1 MCRDVAG
8 AVSAQTLPLS
18 WLLMAYQVLAR
29 KWRPSNFTQLV
40 GQEHVSQS
48 LIHALQ
54 HDRLHHAYLFTG
66 TRGVGKTTVARIL
79 AKAINCENL
88 KDYNPCGE
96 CQVCRDFE
104 QGRFMDLIEVDAASR
119 TKVEDTRDLLD
130 NAQYA
135 PNQGRYKVYLIDE
148 VHMLSGH
155 SFNALLKTLEEPPPH
170 VKFLLA
176 TTDPHKIPVTVLS
189 RCLQFN
195 LKRLQPEQID
205 AQMQFILQQE
215 GIGFEAP
222 ALKLLAR
229 VADGSLRDAL
239 SLLDQAIVYGS
250 GSVNLA
256 AVTGMLG
263 TVAQQPIDDI
273 LLALAAGDAGGLM
286 AKIAGIAELTPDFAD
301 ILQQMLSVLHR
312 VALAQQLPEF
322 IDHEFEKQTIDKLAR
337 TLLPED
343 VQLFY
348 QIGLI
353 GQRDLALAPSPRC
366 GFEMVMLRMLTFRPH
381 TAEPQVLPPIA
392 STDQPMV
399 KPLPKEAQNP
409 AVTAGITDIP
419 PIYQAAQSGNW
430 QQIIGALNLSGRTK
444 ELVNNCVLESLD
456 DNCCRLLLDPG
467 FQQIGTKAE
476 DKLRDALQK
485 YFGKSL
491 KLVITKQKS
500 SQMTPA
506 VEMQKAREDKLQSA
520 VDSINS
526 DKDIQVLKEAFGAR
540 IVAGSIEPLN

>member
-1 MCRDVAG
+1 
-8 AVSAQTLPLS
+8 
-18 WLLMAYQVLAR
+18 MAYQVLAR

-88 KDYNPCGE
+88 KDFNPCGE
-96 CQVCRDFE
+96 CPVCKDFE

-195 LKRLQPEQID
+195 LKRLLPEQID
-205 AQMQFILQQE
+205 TQMQFILGQE
-215 GIGFEAP
+215 QIDFEAT
-222 ALKLLAR
+222 ALKMLSRA
-229 VADGSLRDAL
+229 ADGSLRDAL

-256 AVTGMLG
+256 SVTGMLG
-263 TVAQQPIDDI
+263 TVAQQPIDEM
-273 LLALAAGDAGGLM
+273 LQALAVGDARALLTKV
-286 AKIAGIAELTPDFAD
+286 ADVAELTPDYAD
-301 ILQQMLSVLHR
+301 ILQQMLRVLHR
-312 VALAQQLPEF
+312 VALIQQIPDFADNEF
-322 IDHEFEKQTIDKLAR
+322 DKQLLD
-337 TLLPED
+337 TLTKALTPED
-343 VQLFY
+343 VQLYY

-353 GQRDLALAPSPRC
+353 GQRDLELAPDPRS
-366 GFEMVMLRMLTFRPH
+366 GFEMVMLRMLTFRPQAM
-381 TAEPQVLPPIA
+381 TAEPSTPTKSIGAKPAIGTHEPTGPIA
-392 STDQPMV
+392 KPATTETPPQSRQPA
-399 KPLPKEAQNP
+399 KP
-409 AVTAGITDIP
+409 D
-419 PIYQAAQSGNW
+419 NW
-430 QQIIGALNLSGRTK
+430 QEIIAALNISGRTK
-444 ELVNNCVLESLD
+444 ELANNCVLDNID
-456 DNCCRLLLDPG
+456 DTACRLLLDPG
-467 FQQIGTKAE
+467 FQQVGSKAE
-476 DKLRDALQK
+476 ENLRSALQN
-485 YFGKSL
+485 YYGKPL
-491 KLVITKQKS
+491 KLVITQQS
-500 SQMTPA
+500 TQQMTPA
-506 VEMQKAREDKLQSA
+506 LEMQKAREDKQQAA
-520 VDSINS
+520 VDSINT
-526 DKDIQVLKEAFGAR
+526 DDNIQTLKENFGAR
-540 IVAGSIEPLN
+540 IMPGSIEPLN

>member
-1 MCRDVAG
+1 
-8 AVSAQTLPLS
+8 
-18 WLLMAYQVLAR
+18 MAYQVLAR

-88 KDYNPCGE
+88 QDSNPCGA
-96 CQVCRDFE
+96 CPVCLDFE

-195 LKRLQPEQID
+195 LKRLLPDQIEKQMSFILTQEQID
-205 AQMQFILQQE
+205 
-215 GIGFEAP
+215 FEVP

-229 VADGSLRDAL
+229 AADGSMRDGL
-239 SLLDQAIVYGS
+239 SLLDQAIVFGS
-250 GSVNLA
+250 GSVNLVDVA
-256 AVTGMLG
+256 GMLG
-263 TVAQQPIDDI
+263 SVAQQPIDDI
-273 LLALAAGDAGGLM
+273 LRALAAQDAKGVLT
-286 AKIAGIAELTPDFAD
+286 KIAEVAELTPDFAD
-301 ILQQMLSVLHR
+301 ILQQMLRVLHR
-312 VALAQQLPEF
+312 VALLQQLPDF
-322 IDHEFEKQTIDKLAR
+322 VDHEYDTQLLSELAQA
-337 TLLPED
+337 LLPED

-353 GQRDLALAPSPRC
+353 GQRDLELAPDPRS
-366 GFEMVMLRMLTFRPH
+366 GFEMVILRMLTFRPMS
-381 TAEPQVLPPIA
+381 AEPQTTAVASPPA
-392 STDQPMV
+392 SKAIPQTAMSQPHIQPAPHVAAAKPSVQADV
-399 KPLPKEAQNP
+399 KPVQAPVIA
-409 AVTAGITDIP
+409 AGAGLDDW
-419 PIYQAAQSGNW
+419 S
-430 QQIIGALNLSGRTK
+430 QIIAALKIGGRTR
-444 ELVNNCVLESLD
+444 ELANNCVLDGFD
-456 DNCCRLLLDPG
+456 DHVCRLLIDPS
-467 FQQIGTKAE
+467 FQRVGTIAE
-476 DKLRDALQK
+476 ERLRDALQK
-485 YFGKSL
+485 YYGKPL
-491 KLVITKQKS
+491 KLQITPQIS
-500 SQMTPA
+500 QQMTPA
-506 VEMQKAREDKLQSA
+506 LEIQQAREDRQQAA
-520 VDSINS
+520 VDEINA
-526 DKDIQVLKEAFGAR
+526 DPNVQALKENFDAR
-540 IVAGSIEPLN
+540 ILPGSIEPLN

>member
-1 MCRDVAG
+1 
-8 AVSAQTLPLS
+8 
-18 WLLMAYQVLAR
+18 MAYQVLAR

-88 KDYNPCGE
+88 QDSNPCG
-96 CQVCRDFE
+96 VCPVCLDFE

-119 TKVEDTRDLLD
+119 TKVEDTRELLD

-135 PNQGRYKVYLIDE
+135 PSQGRYKVYLIDE

-195 LKRLQPEQID
+195 LKRLLPDQID
-205 AQMQFILQQE
+205 KQMCFILGQE
-215 GIGFEAP
+215 NIDFEP
-222 ALKLLAR
+222 AAIKLLAR
-229 VADGSLRDAL
+229 SADGSMRDGL

-250 GSVNLA
+250 GSVNLSDVA
-256 AVTGMLG
+256 TMLG

-273 LLALAAGDAGGLM
+273 LQALAAQDANRVL
-286 AKIAGIAELTPDFAD
+286 AKIAEIAELTPDFAD
-301 ILQQMLSVLHR
+301 ILQQMLRVLHR
-312 VALAQQLPEF
+312 VALLQQLPDF
-322 IDHEFEKQTIDKLAR
+322 VDHEFDQALLADLAQS
-337 TLLPED
+337 LLPED

-353 GQRDLALAPSPRC
+353 GQRDLKWWYSEC
-366 GFEMVMLRMLTFRPH
+366 
-381 TAEPQVLPPIA
+381 
-392 STDQPMV
+392 
-399 KPLPKEAQNP
+399 
-409 AVTAGITDIP
+409 
-419 PIYQAAQSGNW
+419 
-430 QQIIGALNLSGRTK
+430 
-444 ELVNNCVLESLD
+444 
-456 DNCCRLLLDPG
+456 
-467 FQQIGTKAE
+467 
-476 DKLRDALQK
+476 
-485 YFGKSL
+485 
-491 KLVITKQKS
+491 
-500 SQMTPA
+500 
-506 VEMQKAREDKLQSA
+506 
-520 VDSINS
+520 
-526 DKDIQVLKEAFGAR
+526 
-540 IVAGSIEPLN
+540 

>member
-1 MCRDVAG
+1 
-8 AVSAQTLPLS
+8 
-18 WLLMAYQVLAR
+18 MAYQVLAR

-88 KDYNPCGE
+88 QDSNPCGK
-96 CQVCRDFE
+96 CQVCQDFE

-155 SFNALLKTLEEPPPH
+155 SFNALLKTLEEPPAH

-195 LKRLQPEQID
+195 LKRLLPEQIEK
-205 AQMQFILQQE
+205 QMNFILTEE
-215 GIGFEAP
+215 GITFEP
-222 ALKLLAR
+222 AAIKLLAR
-229 VADGSLRDAL
+229 AADGSMRDGL

-250 GSVNLA
+250 GSVNSA
-256 AVTGMLG
+256 DVGGMLG

-273 LLALAAGDAGGLM
+273 LRALAAQDGKQVLS
-286 AKIAGIAELTPDFAD
+286 KIADVAELTPDFAE
-301 ILQQMLSVLHR
+301 ILQQMLRVLHR
-312 VALAQQLPEF
+312 VALLQQMPDFVDQEF
-322 IDHEFEKQTIDKLAR
+322 DRQLLTELAH

-353 GQRDLALAPSPRC
+353 GQRDLDLSPDPRS
-366 GFEMVMLRMLTFRPH
+366 GFEMVVLRMLTFRPQ
-381 TAEPQVLPPIA
+381 TSEGT
-392 STDQPMV
+392 TDSVIPA
-399 KPLPKEAQNP
+399 KPDPAK
-409 AVTAGITDIP
+409 AVTNPRLESTEELKRHTGRPTAASEIRAETTEPNRSVETLKAG
-419 PIYQAAQSGNW
+419 SNNW
-430 QQIIGALNLSGRTK
+430 IEIIAGLNVRGLT
-444 ELVNNCVLESLD
+444 LQLANNCVLEQID
-456 DNCCRLLLDPG
+456 GDVCRLLIDPNFHRVG
-467 FQQIGTKAE
+467 SAE
-476 DKLRDALQK
+476 EKLRNALQK
-485 YFGKSL
+485 YFGKPL
-491 KLVITKQKS
+491 KLDIKPQTNQ
-500 SQMTPA
+500 QMTPA
-506 VEMQKAREDKLQSA
+506 MEERKAREDRQQAA
-520 VDSINS
+520 VDTINA
-526 DKDIQVLKEAFGAR
+526 DPNVQALKEQFDAR
-540 IVAGSIEPLN
+540 ILPGTIEPIN